1 MLGSQSPNALP
12 DLSEAL
18 VGAGARQPLVER
30 GQRGLEAGGG
40 PLNDGPL
47 LVGPLFGVAVQAD
60 LAGVGRDDLVQMHGV
75 VRLRA
80 DRHGGLGVELP
91 VAFTA
96 DDQIAVA
103 VVAQPPDGG
112 LGGDAAVHHHQG
124 AGRRIE
130 CLQHA
135 GQRAVFPDVAGE
147 DLRAAHEAAGVEH
160 QAQGQQRTVA
170 ALLFRVPALC
180 LRLRA
185 RLAFEIGVGQVVEGH
200 RRLQVEQSHGPLE
213 QMRLDRL
220 AVLHQRIRGA
230 VELHRA
236 DGLEVDAEQLAEAA
250 AFLQPAV
257 RGALRGR
264 LGQASDDGAGR
275 RGAQRAVDAQLGQQG
290 RQAQLLQGPQADLL
304 DADAAGA
311 DQAQRVDVDRLH
323 VCRPGCRSLH
333 RCAAG
338 DQLCGYA
345 LRFAFDGGR
354 AIGHQG
360 RLAGQDVVAAG
371 ADQRPLRLGN
381 VEVASEIEQGALAD
395 GVADALGVDEAMREV
410 GLSVGGPPGLGA
422 ANEHTP
428 TIAGARPQKQQQLTR
443 LWHYIQYR
451 QHGLVA
457 LWFRQ
462 GAG

>member
-1 MLGSQSPNALP
+1 
-12 DLSEAL
+12 
-18 VGAGARQPLVER
+18 
-30 GQRGLEAGGG
+30 
-40 PLNDGPL
+40 
-47 LVGPLFGVAVQAD
+47 
-60 LAGVGRDDLVQMHGV
+60 
-75 VRLRA
+75 
-80 DRHGGLGVELP
+80 
-91 VAFTA
+91 
-96 DDQIAVA
+96 
-103 VVAQPPDGG
+103 
-112 LGGDAAVHHHQG
+112 
-124 AGRRIE
+124 
-130 CLQHA
+130 
-135 GQRAVFPDVAGE
+135 
-147 DLRAAHEAAGVEH
+147 
-160 QAQGQQRTVA
+160 
-170 ALLFRVPALC
+170 
-180 LRLRA
+180 
-185 RLAFEIGVGQVVEGH
+185 
-200 RRLQVEQSHGPLE
+200 
-213 QMRLDRL
+213 MRLDRL

-360 RLAGQDVVAAG
+360 RLAGQDVVATG

-428 TIAGARPQKQQQLTR
+428 TIAGARPQKQQPLTR

-451 QHGLVA
+451 QHPIL
-457 LWFRQ
+457 
-462 GAG
+462 